1 MKKRLIALLLAVVLC
16 VGLLP
21 TAALAVQTDRV
32 ITSFD
37 EADLVTGKVKE
48 GGEGFQ
54 ISCERI
60 TSTKATKTL
69 GDFSY
74 VVDQDA
80 TIEGDLIVGKS
91 SLTRLMLCDGATLT
105 VNGALILQCNRLY
118 IYGQTGSNGVG
129 KLIVKNSESAGA
141 AVRNDGGS
149 ALYIYG
155 GNVELNGGTSK
166 QITDG
171 KAALHSNSKITKGTL
186 DGKALKLNE
195 WNDKEALAGSKL
207 VLKYCEHD
215 NEDTEFVH
223 DEGANTHH
231 RHCDACGLDYGSES
245 CNFNGGDVVNAGA
258 EGHYRT
264 CWCGNQESTTTE
276 HTLVSV
282 PTRDGQGHVSGCAYC
297 DYKSGGFGDPHNWYD
312 ETGKNTGECQ
322 DCGFSPVAEDDYSNL
337 YGSVEDALKAAT
349 EGYKVKLYTV
359 KDYAEGEE
367 KVIYES
373 AVFNAPGKTAELD
386 MNGYTLVGTDTTLTV
401 EDGTL
406 ILTNNKKGD
415 NSIHIEQPG
424 RFPDTAAPAIEVT
437 GGKLIVDG
445 DLTAEGG
452 FAGSGVRKPAIKAT
466 GGELELNGDLN
477 LKGGLTLQEP
487 AKLNTPLTR
496 GVFWAENHET
506 LTYRVD
512 LRGNNASKPANHP
525 DLESILETGYIF
537 VMSDKDGNPVDRDG
551 NTVGE
556 DNYTFYSPA
565 TNLVGANVTIV
576 PHEHSYHQLTNSV
589 APSVHACDCG
599 KSETHTFVNGVCT
612 VCSYACKHGDVH
624 QEADNTFKCARCKMT
639 MVVKSEKDSTTTY
652 YSILG
657 TALAGAE
664 DGATV
669 TLLTDLTTWE
679 VSRGGDVYGKEITLD
694 LNGHSITPTPANGYA
709 IGVKSGGPGVQDVY
723 LPATLK
729 IVGEGN
735 ITPALIVLPG
745 GKLDLSGWTGGT
757 INYVSMSD
765 RPVVGDDRAEPAL
778 IVGTGAGHIQ
788 KLEYNNW
795 LIGTLSNTA
804 LSGGSYGKI
813 VWMNYEDSE
822 QPAFPTSA
830 MLASGYAFKNS
841 DGSYVLYTKTLERN
855 EAFTNVSVV
864 QCPHGALVK
873 NENDGKY
880 YCGYCNADMSNMA
893 AEITYKDGS
902 TGYSSDPHADGFY
915 WAEAVKVKML
925 KDFDDFGTVN
935 HAMTIDLNG
944 KTIKS
949 LSITAA
955 GVQIIDSA
963 ETKGSIGT
971 LTVTADGVTVR
982 DLLAD
987 GYGFRS
993 TDGTWVAEGAAT
1005 ASNVTIAEAPIKDV
1019 YFFEGAEKKENEIT
1033 SLTKTYGEEAT
1044 LYAHWSSDGQVSVAQ
1059 KWEVRSGENGSWKL
1073 LEDAGGTSCTVP
1085 AFAYAGT
1092 YTYRFTV
1099 TAEGYSKSAEIT
1111 VTVNKTDIANTE
1123 VGLMG
1128 KEIMFTPDPR
1138 TGAGTEV
1145 SAQVTGISFKTKG
1158 LTEGEDYT
1166 VSDNTGTNVGDYT
1179 LTITAAPNSQKFTG
1193 SKTVSWKIT
1202 PFTLGYFKLPWSIEK
1217 DYDGTTALPNDP
1229 LYWFTDGFENRTTLL
1244 PESSTIYLKAGN
1256 LYTYS
1261 ATYVD
1266 ANAGEGKE
1274 INATFQLTSDNYR
1287 FASDLTGVSADG
1299 KTLTLENWQ
1308 NGYPKFNINKI
1319 DMPNFDKTVAA
1330 TVVNDLARTYE
1341 ITLPALPALTAPREY
1356 GTITY
1361 AIEGTNLTNGYE
1373 AATAQLVKDG
1383 EQYKLSLT
1391 VPAVQFAREESV
1403 GTITVKVTTTNY
1415 NDVTLTVNV
1424 NTTNKL
1430 QPTVTASAD
1439 PNSFTYGTKLGDVK
1453 LTASATCNGH
1463 TVEGTI
1469 AWDDPADTLLDVGI
1483 YEKAWTFTPTDGSTY
1498 REVKGKLDI
1507 QVTKA
1512 TLTGAPV
1519 FGKITE
1525 NGKTL
1530 NDVQIDFDNIL
1541 GVDGKQLVLGF
1552 DWTDDHSTVIEA
1564 NKSYGWTIDA
1574 GSNYELLTGSA
1585 VLYPYSSGYS
1595 DQVKKQSEE
1604 YEAKKR
1610 GELPESDSRFTDV
1623 DERDYFFD
1631 AVEWAAENGITGGV
1645 SANRFG
1651 PALDCSR
1658 GQTMTFLWRA
1668 MGEPEPGST
1677 DPALTDVKNGSYYY
1691 DAVLWAMQE
1700 GVTTG
1705 MGKNLFSPDATVTR
1719 GQFVTFLYRLSG
1731 AKNDAAHPFTDVP
1744 AGSYYE
1750 PAIAWAY
1757 SKGITTGTSKTA
1769 FSPDV
1774 PCTRAQ
1780 IITFLYRYFNQ
1791 K

>member
-16 VGLLP
+16 IGLLP
-21 TAALAVQTDRV
+21 VSASAAGASVDWV
-32 ITSFD
+32 DCVD
-37 EADLVTGKVKE
+37 EETGGLDKNYIKRTGEYAEEIQGSADWTEKVYIVKADSTVTIHGDLTVGRNTTIILCDNSRLIVTG
-48 GGEGFQ
+48 
-54 ISCERI
+54 S
-60 TSTKATKTL
+60 L
-69 GDFSY
+69 N
-74 VVDQDA
+74 
-80 TIEGDLIVGKS
+80 LKS
-91 SLTRLMLCDGATLT
+91 DG
-105 VNGALILQCNRLY
+105 Y
-118 IYGQTGSNGVG
+118 IYGQTSTHQAEDAG
-129 KLIVKNSESAGA
+129 KLIVQNTVDAGA
-141 AVRNDGGS
+141 AVRSTSGYGLS
-149 ALYIYG
+149 IYG
-155 GNVELNGGTSK
+155 GSMELHGGTSK
-166 QITDG
+166 QLTDNVGLYSEGSNG
-171 KAALHSNSKITKGTL
+171 KIMKGTL
-186 DGKALKLNE
+186 DGKALTLDKWDGVQALMGSTLVLEYCRHTDNDLLDYKYDG
-195 WNDKEALAGSKL
+195 NDK
-207 VLKYCEHD
+207 
-215 NEDTEFVH
+215 
-223 DEGANTHH
+223 HH
-231 RHCDACGLDYGSES
+231 LHCDVCGLDYRSEA
-245 CNFNGGDVVNAGA
+245 CNFDDGDVVNAGA
-258 EGHYRT
+258 KGHYRT
-264 CWCGNQESTTTE
+264 CWCGNQESTATP
-276 HTLVSV
+276 HTPISV
-282 PTRDGQGHVSGCAYC
+282 PTSDGKRHISGCQYC
-297 DYKSGGFGDPHNWYD
+297 DYTSGDPESHNWD
-312 ETGKNTGECQ
+312 HTTGECTV
-322 DCGFSPVAEDDYSNL
+322 CGFQPVAMDDQNAL
-337 YGSVEDALKAAT
+337 YGSVDDALNSGSDT
-349 EGYKVKLYTV
+349 
-359 KDYAEGEE
+359 
-367 KVIYES
+367 IYLFS
-373 AVFNAPGKTAELD
+373 QKTALDPIRNSVTFNAPGKTVTLD
-386 MNGYTLVGTDTTLTV
+386 MNSYTLVGTDTTLTV

-424 RFPDTAAPAIEVT
+424 RFPDTAASAVVVT
-437 GGKLIVDG
+437 GGKLIVNG

-452 FAGSGVRKPAIKAT
+452 IVNGNRKPAVEAT
-466 GGELELNGDLN
+466 GGEIEFNGN
-477 LKGGLTLQEP
+477 LKLGGGLTLLKD
-487 AKLNTPLTR
+487 AKLTKLLSQ
-496 GVFWAENHET
+496 GFFWSGDGTNQDT
-506 LTYRVD
+506 LNDRID
-512 LRGNNASKPANHP
+512 LWGGSYANKSKHYTALS
-525 DLESILETGYIF
+525 DILENGYALAYCD
-537 VMSDKDGNPVDRDG
+537 MDGNPTLEDG
-551 NTVGE
+551 S
-556 DNYTFYSPA
+556 YKFYGLFGNEASS
-565 TNLVGANVTIV
+565 VNVTIV
-576 PHEHSYHQLTNSV
+576 EHPQHTWEPLDEDKHYCT
-589 APSVHACDCG
+589 AC
-599 KSETHTFVNGVCT
+599 KTRAAHTLENGVCS
-612 VCSYACKHGDVH
+612 VCSYACKHEDVNPETL
-624 QEADNTFKCARCKMT
+624 QCARCKMT
-639 MVVKSEKDSTTTY
+639 MIARSEKDSTTTY
-652 YSILG
+652 YSDLR
-657 TALAGAE
+657 TALETAE
-664 DGATV
+664 TGSTI
-669 TLLTDLTTWE
+669 TLLADATPRGADIYGDSTTRKVLT
-679 VSRGGDVYGKEITLD
+679 LN
-694 LNGHSITPTPANGYA
+694 LNGHSVTSEAFTIS
-709 IGVKSGGPGVQDVY
+709 IGEKYIPYPGKNEY
-723 LPATLK
+723 YPATLK
-729 IVGEGN
+729 IIGTGDLKVPIAVTFN
-735 ITPALIVLPG
+735 ST
-745 GKLDLSGWTGGT
+745 LDLSEWTG
-757 INYVSMSD
+757 
-765 RPVVGDDRAEPAL
+765 A
-778 IVGTGAGHIQ
+778 HIQ
-788 KLEYNNW
+788 YVGVNNEGSVLIGPSSAAATIDKLQLSGWGYGKQ
-795 LIGTLSNTA
+795 GTLSLN
-804 LSGGSYGKI
+804 GGAIGELFNNSFDDG
-813 VWMNYEDSE
+813 NE
-822 QPAFPTSA
+822 PTYPYSSF
-830 MLASGYAFKNS
+830 LLPGYAFKQNGEYLKYT
-841 DGSYVLYTKTLERN
+841 DELPYREYVYGL
-855 EAFTNVSVV
+855 SVV
-864 QCPHGALVK
+864 QCPHGALTT
-873 NENDGKY
+873 DASGALR
-880 YCGYCNADMSNMA
+880 CGYCNADMSGFA
-893 AEITYKDGS
+893 VEITDKDGN
-902 TGYSSDPHADGFY
+902 TGYSSDPADGFY
-915 WAEAVKVKML
+915 RAGIVKVKLLM
-925 KDFDDFGTVN
+925 DCNDYGEVN

-944 KTIKS
+944 KTIRG
-949 LSITAA
+949 LTIAAA

-971 LTVTADGVTVR
+971 LTVTADGVTLR

-987 GYGFRS
+987 GYGFKS
-993 TDGTWVAEGAAT
+993 GDTWVAEGALT
-1005 ASNVTIAEAPIKDV
+1005 ASNVSIAEVPIKDV
-1019 YFFEGAEKKENEIT
+1019 YFFEGEEKEENKIT
-1033 SLTKTYGEEAT
+1033 SLTKTYGEEAALKASIVWGDNST
-1044 LYAHWSSDGQVSVAQ
+1044 GSVSQAIYLV
-1059 KWEVRSGENGSWKL
+1059 KDIEGVESLEEVS
-1073 LEDAGGTSCTVP
+1073 GGTSYGLP
-1085 AFAYAGT
+1085 LFAPAGT

-1099 TAEGYSKSAEIT
+1099 TAEGYSKSADIT
-1111 VTVNKTDIANTE
+1111 VTVNKADIANTT
-1123 VGLMG
+1123 VKLLND
-1128 KEIMFTPDPR
+1128 EIMFTPDPR

-1145 SAQVTGISFKTKG
+1145 SAQVSSVSFKNRTQDAS
-1158 LTEGEDYT
+1158 EYT
-1166 VSDNTGTNVGDYT
+1166 VSGNTGVNVGDYE
-1179 LTITAAPNSQKFTG
+1179 LTITAAPGSKKFTG

-1469 AWDDPADTLLDVGI
+1469 AWDDPADTILDKGI

-1574 GSNYELLTGSA
+1574 GSNYELLTGST

-1595 DQVKKQSEE
+1595 DQVKRQSEE
-1604 YEAKKR
+1604 FEAKKR

-1623 DERDYFFD
+1623 DEEDYFFD
-1631 AVEWAAENGITGGV
+1631 AVQWAAENGITGGV
-1645 SANRFG
+1645 SAERFG
-1651 PALDCSR
+1651 AALDCSR
-1658 GQTMTFLWRA
+1658 AQTMTFLWRA
-1668 MGEPEPGST
+1668 MGEPEPGSY
-1677 DPALTDVKNGSYYY
+1677 DPALTDVKRGSYYY

-1700 GVTTG
+1700 SITTG
-1705 MGKNLFSPDATVTR
+1705 MGKNLFAPDATVTR

-1731 AKNDAAHPFTDVP
+1731 AKSSGEHPFTDVP

-1769 FSPDV
+1769 FSPDA

>member
-1 MKKRLIALLLAVVLC
+1 MKKTRLIALLLAVVLC
-16 VGLLP
+16 IGLLP
-21 TAALAVQTDRV
+21 VSAGAATAASVTWIDGVDTATGKLSQKTFTRDGEYAESSADSTTWSVKYYIVQKDQTVTIRGDLTLTDKAM
-32 ITSFD
+32 IILCENSK
-37 EADLVTGKVKE
+37 LIVTG
-48 GGEGFQ
+48 
-54 ISCERI
+54 S
-60 TSTKATKTL
+60 
-69 GDFSY
+69 
-74 VVDQDA
+74 
-80 TIEGDLIVGKS
+80 
-91 SLTRLMLCDGATLT
+91 
-105 VNGALILQCNRLY
+105 LILNSRESH
-118 IYGQTGSNGVG
+118 IYGQTSEAGETGT
-129 KLIVKNSESAGA
+129 LIVQNTKNAGA
-141 AVRNDGGS
+141 AVRSESGES
-149 ALYIYG
+149 LYIDSG
-155 GNVELNGGTSK
+155 KLELDGGTSG

-195 WNDKEALAGSKL
+195 WDGKEALAGSKL
-207 VLKYCEHD
+207 VLEYCDHD
-215 NEDTEFVH
+215 DEDTKYVH
-223 DEGANTHH
+223 DEGTDTHH
-231 RHCDACGLDYGSES
+231 LHCDACGLDYGSES
-245 CNFNGGDVVNAGA
+245 CNFDGGDVVNAGA

-264 CWCGNQESTTTE
+264 CWCGNKESTTTP
-276 HTLVSV
+276 HTPISV
-282 PTRDGQGHVSGCAYC
+282 PTEDGKKHTSGCQYC
-297 DYKSGGFGDPHNWYD
+297 GYTSGDPESHKWDHATGKCTVCGFQPVATDDQNALYESVDEALKSGSDKIYLFSQKTALDPIN
-312 ETGKNTGECQ
+312 
-322 DCGFSPVAEDDYSNL
+322 
-337 YGSVEDALKAAT
+337 GSVT
-349 EGYKVKLYTV
+349 
-359 KDYAEGEE
+359 
-367 KVIYES
+367 
-373 AVFNAPGKTAELD
+373 FNAPGKTVTLD
-386 MNGYTLVGTDTTLTV
+386 MDGYTLESSNTVLTV
-401 EDGTL
+401 EAGTL
-406 ILTNNKKGD
+406 TLTGADGINIVQN
-415 NSIHIEQPG
+415 G
-424 RFPDTAAPAIEVT
+424 RRETAAPAIEVT

-445 DLTAEGG
+445 NLTAEGG
-452 FAGSGVRKPAIKAT
+452 FAGSGVRQPAIKAT
-466 GGELELNGDLN
+466 GGELELNGSLN

-487 AKLNTPLTR
+487 AKLNTPLTQ

-525 DLESILETGYIF
+525 DLESILEDGYIF
-537 VMSDKDGNPVDRDG
+537 VMSDKDGNPVNG
-551 NTVGE
+551 SGE
-556 DNYTFYSPA
+556 SVTKDNYTFYSPA

-599 KSETHTFVNGVCT
+599 KSEDHTFENGVCT
-612 VCSYACKHGDVH
+612 VCSYVCQHDDVH
-624 QEADNTFKCARCKMT
+624 PEADDPNTFKCARCKMT
-639 MVVKSEKDSTTTY
+639 MVARSEKDGATTY
-652 YSILG
+652 YSDLK
-657 TALAGAE
+657 TALKTAE
-664 DGATV
+664 TGSTI
-669 TLLTDLTTWE
+669 TLLADAAPRGADIYGDSTTRKVLT
-679 VSRGGDVYGKEITLD
+679 LN
-694 LNGHSITPTPANGYA
+694 LNGHSVTSEAFTIS
-709 IGVKSGGPGVQDVY
+709 IGEKCIPYPGKNEY
-723 LPATLK
+723 YPATLK
-729 IVGEGN
+729 IIGTGDLKAPIAVTFN
-735 ITPALIVLPG
+735 ST
-745 GKLDLSGWTGGT
+745 LDLSEWTG
-757 INYVSMSD
+757 
-765 RPVVGDDRAEPAL
+765 A
-778 IVGTGAGHIQ
+778 HIQ
-788 KLEYNNW
+788 YVGVNNEGSV
-795 LIGTLSNTA
+795 LIGPSSAAATIGKLSLSSWGYGKQGTLR
-804 LSGGSYGKI
+804 LSGGAIGEFFNNSFDDDNKPTYPYG
-813 VWMNYEDSE
+813 SFLL
-822 QPAFPTSA
+822 P
-830 MLASGYAFKNS
+830 GYAFKQNGAYLNYT
-841 DGSYVLYTKTLERN
+841 DVLPYREEVYNL
-855 EAFTNVSVV
+855 SVV
-864 QCPHGALVK
+864 PCPHGALTT
-873 NENDGKY
+873 DASGALH
-880 YCGYCNADMSNMA
+880 CGYCNADMSGFA
-893 AEITYKDGS
+893 AEITCKDGS

-915 WAEAVKVKML
+915 NKDVVKVKML
-925 KDFDDFGTVN
+925 KDFDDSGVVN

-955 GVQIIDSA
+955 GVKIIDSA
-963 ETKGSIGT
+963 ETKGTIGT
-971 LTVTADGVTVR
+971 LTVTADGVTLR

-1005 ASNVTIAEAPIKDV
+1005 ASNVTIAEAPIQDV
-1019 YFFEGAEKKENEIT
+1019 FFYEGAEKKENEIT
-1033 SLTKTYGEEAT
+1033 ALTKTYGEEAA
-1044 LYAHWSSDGQVSVAQ
+1044 LYAHWSSDGQASVAQ

-1073 LEDAGGTSCTVP
+1073 LKDAGGTSCTVP

-1166 VSDNTGTNVGDYT
+1166 VSGNTGTNVGDYE
-1179 LTITAAPNSQKFTG
+1179 LTITAAPGSKKFTG
-1193 SKTVSWKIT
+1193 TKKVSWKIT

-1217 DYDGTTALPNDP
+1217 DYDGTTALPNKPRD
-1229 LYWFTDGFENRTTLL
+1229 WFTDGFENRTTLL

-1274 INATFQLTSDNYR
+1274 INATFHLESDNYR

-1330 TVVNDLARTYE
+1330 TVVNDLAHTYE
-1341 ITLPALPALTAPREY
+1341 IALPALPALTAPHEY

-1361 AIEGTNLTNGYE
+1361 AVESKDLENGYKN
-1373 AATAQLVKDG
+1373 ATAQIVQDG

-1391 VPAVQFAREESV
+1391 VPAVKFAREESV

-1507 QVTKA
+1507 QVNKA

-1530 NDVQIDFDNIL
+1530 NDVQIDFSNIL
-1541 GVDGKQLVLGF
+1541 GVDGKQPVLGF

-1574 GSNYELLTGSA
+1574 GNNYELLTGSA
-1585 VLYPYSSGYS
+1585 VLYPRSSSYS

-1623 DERDYFFD
+1623 DESDYFFD

-1645 SANRFG
+1645 SAERFG
-1651 PALDCSR
+1651 AALDCSR
-1658 GQTMTFLWRA
+1658 AQTMTFLWRA
-1668 MGEPEPGST
+1668 MGEPEPGSY

-1691 DAVLWAMQE
+1691 EAVLWAMQE

-1731 AKNDAAHPFTDVP
+1731 AKSDAAHPFTDVP

-1757 SKGITTGTSKTA
+1757 SKGITTGTSKTT
-1769 FSPDV
+1769 FNPDS

>member
-1 MKKRLIALLLAVVLC
+1 MKKTRLIALLLTVVLC

-21 TAALAVQTDRV
+21 VSAGAATAASVTWIDGVDAATGKLTKKDLDRNGEYAESSADSTTWSVKYYIVQKDQTVTIRGDLTLTDKAM
-32 ITSFD
+32 IILCENSK
-37 EADLVTGKVKE
+37 LIVTG
-48 GGEGFQ
+48 
-54 ISCERI
+54 S
-60 TSTKATKTL
+60 
-69 GDFSY
+69 
-74 VVDQDA
+74 
-80 TIEGDLIVGKS
+80 
-91 SLTRLMLCDGATLT
+91 
-105 VNGALILQCNRLY
+105 LILNSRESH
-118 IYGQTGSNGVG
+118 IYGQTSEAGETGT
-129 KLIVKNSESAGA
+129 LIVQNTKNAGA
-141 AVRNDGGS
+141 AVRSESGES
-149 ALYIYG
+149 LYIDSG
-155 GNVELNGGTSK
+155 KLELDGGTSG

-171 KAALHSNSKITKGTL
+171 KATLHSNSKITKGTL

-231 RHCDACGLDYGSES
+231 RHCDACGLDYGSEA
-245 CNFNGGDVVNAGA
+245 CNFIVDANSRADEN
-258 EGHYRT
+258 GHYGK
-264 CWCGNQESTTTE
+264 CWCGNEASTFEPHHYDTLPTQNGAY
-276 HTLVSV
+276 HTSIC
-282 PTRDGQGHVSGCAYC
+282 RDCGYVDGSAGRQAHSWDA
-297 DYKSGGFGDPHNWYD
+297 
-312 ETGKNTGECQ
+312 TTGECLE
-322 DCGFSPVAEDDYSNL
+322 CGLHPCAADDHEGL
-337 YGSVEDALKAAT
+337 YETVDEALEAAAK
-349 EGYKVKLYTV
+349 EGYSVIHLYT
-359 KDYAEGEE
+359 
-367 KVIYES
+367 YES
-373 AVFNAPGKTAELD
+373 GQTEIMDSVVFNAPGKSVTLDTA
-386 MNGYTLVGTDTTLTV
+386 GYTLVGTDTTLTV

-424 RFPDTAAPAIEVT
+424 RNETAAPAIEVT
-437 GGKLIVDG
+437 GGKLIVNG

-452 FAGSGVRKPAIKAT
+452 FAGSGVRQPAIKAI
-466 GGELELNGDLN
+466 GGELELSGNLS

-487 AKLNTPLTR
+487 AKLNTPLTK

-506 LTYRVD
+506 LSYRID

-525 DLESILETGYIF
+525 DLESILKTGYIF
-537 VMSDKDGNPVDRDG
+537 VMSDKDGTPILSDG
-551 NTVGE
+551 S
-556 DNYTFYSPA
+556 YTFYSPA

-599 KSETHTFVNGVCT
+599 KSEDHTFENGVCT
-612 VCSYACKHGDVH
+612 VCSYVCQHDDVH
-624 QEADNTFKCARCKMT
+624 PEADDPNTFKCARCGMT
-639 MVVKSEKDSTTTY
+639 MVARSEKDGTTTHYSDLKTALETAETGSTITLLADATPRGADIYGDSTTRKV
-652 YSILG
+652 L
-657 TALAGAE
+657 
-664 DGATV
+664 
-669 TLLTDLTTWE
+669 TLN
-679 VSRGGDVYGKEITLD
+679 
-694 LNGHSITPTPANGYA
+694 LNGHSVTSEAFTIS
-709 IGVKSGGPGVQDVY
+709 IGEKCIPYPGKNEY
-723 LPATLK
+723 YPATLK
-729 IVGEGN
+729 IIGTGDLKAPIA
-735 ITPALIVLPG
+735 ITFNST
-745 GKLDLSGWTGGT
+745 LDLSEWTG
-757 INYVSMSD
+757 
-765 RPVVGDDRAEPAL
+765 A
-778 IVGTGAGHIQ
+778 HIQ
-788 KLEYNNW
+788 YVGVNNEGSV
-795 LIGTLSNTA
+795 LIGPSSAAATIDSLSLSSWGYGKQGTLR
-804 LSGGSYGKI
+804 LSGGVIGMAYSNSFDSDNRPTYPYG
-813 VWMNYEDSE
+813 SFLL
-822 QPAFPTSA
+822 P
-830 MLASGYAFKNS
+830 GYAFKQNGAYLKYT
-841 DGSYVLYTKTLERN
+841 DVLPFREEVYNL
-855 EAFTNVSVV
+855 SVV
-864 QCPHGALVK
+864 QCPHGALTT
-873 NENDGKY
+873 DASGALR
-880 YCGYCNADMSNMA
+880 CGYCNADMSGFA
-893 AEITYKDGS
+893 AEITCKDGS

-915 WAEAVKVKML
+915 RAEAVKVKLL
-925 KDFDDFGTVN
+925 KDCNNPGDDGVVN

-944 KTIKS
+944 KIIKS
-949 LSITAA
+949 LCVEAA

-971 LTVTADGVTVR
+971 LTVTADGVTLN

-1005 ASNVTIAEAPIKDV
+1005 ASNVSIVKAPIKDV
-1019 YFFEGAEKKENEIT
+1019 FFYEGAEKKENEIT
-1033 SLTKTYGEEAT
+1033 ALTKTYGEEAALKASIVWGT
-1044 LYAHWSSDGQVSVAQ
+1044 
-1059 KWEVRSGENGSWKL
+1059 NGSGSASQAMYLVKDDGS
-1073 LEDAGGTSCTVP
+1073 LETVGGS
-1085 AFAYAGT
+1085 FAYDLPTFAPAGT

-1099 TAEGYSKSAEIT
+1099 TAEGYSKSADIT
-1111 VTVNKTDIANTE
+1111 VTVEPADIARVE
-1123 VGLMG
+1123 VGLTDQG
-1128 KEIMFTPDPR
+1128 KLMFTPNPT

-1145 SAQVTGISFKTKG
+1145 SAQVTGVSFKTKG

-1166 VSDNTGTNVGDYT
+1166 VSGNTGTNVGDYE
-1179 LTITAAPNSQKFTG
+1179 LTITAAPGSKKFTG
-1193 SKTVSWKIT
+1193 TKKVSWKIT

-1217 DYDGTTALPNDP
+1217 DYDGTTALPNKPRD
-1229 LYWFTDGFENRTTLL
+1229 WFTDGFGNRTTLL

-1274 INATFQLTSDNYR
+1274 INATFHLESDNYR

-1330 TVVNDLARTYE
+1330 TVVNDLAHTSE
-1341 ITLPALPALTAPREY
+1341 IALPALPALTAPREY

-1403 GTITVKVTTTNY
+1403 GTIAVKVTTTNY

-1439 PNSFTYGTKLGDVK
+1439 PNPFTYGTKLGDVK

-1469 AWDDPADTLLDVGI
+1469 AWDDPADTILDVGI

-1541 GVDGKQLVLGF
+1541 GVDGKQPVLGF

-1574 GSNYELLTGSA
+1574 GNNYELLTGSA

-1610 GELPESDSRFTDV
+1610 GELPETGTFTDV
-1623 DERDYFFD
+1623 DENDYFFD

-1645 SANRFG
+1645 SAERFG
-1651 PALDCSR
+1651 AALDCSR
-1658 GQTMTFLWRA
+1658 AQTMTFLWRA
-1668 MGEPEPGST
+1668 MGEPEPGSY

-1731 AKNDAAHPFTDVP
+1731 EKSDAAHPFTDVP

-1769 FSPDV
+1769 FSPDA

>member
-21 TAALAVQTDRV
+21 VSASAAGASVDWV
-32 ITSFD
+32 DCVD
-37 EADLVTGKVKE
+37 EETGGLDKNYIKRTGEYAEEIQGSADWTEKVYIVKADSTVTIHGDLTVGRNTTIILCDNSRLIVTGSLNLKSN
-48 GGEGFQ
+48 GYIFGQ
-54 ISCERI
+54 
-60 TSTKATKTL
+60 TSTHKAENAGT
-69 GDFSY
+69 
-74 VVDQDA
+74 
-80 TIEGDLIVGKS
+80 LIVQN
-91 SLTRLMLCDGATLT
+91 T
-105 VNGALILQCNRLY
+105 VD
-118 IYGQTGSNGVG
+118 
-129 KLIVKNSESAGA
+129 AGA
-141 AVRNDGGS
+141 AVRSTSGYGLS
-149 ALYIYG
+149 IYG
-155 GNVELNGGTSK
+155 GSMELHGGAGK

-171 KAALHSNSKITKGTL
+171 KATLHSNSKITKGTL

-231 RHCDACGLDYGSES
+231 RHCNACGLDYRSES
-245 CNFNGGDVVNAGA
+245 CNFNGGDTINAGA

-264 CWCGNQESTTTE
+264 CWCGNKESTTTE

-386 MNGYTLVGTDTTLTV
+386 MNGYTLIGNIGPTLTV
-401 EDGTL
+401 KNGTL
-406 ILTNNKKGD
+406 TVTGD
-415 NSIHIEQPG
+415 AAITQPG

-437 GGKLIVDG
+437 GGKLIVNG

-452 FAGSGVRKPAIKAT
+452 IVNGNRKPAVEAT
-466 GGELELNGDLN
+466 GGEIEFNGN
-477 LKGGLTLQEP
+477 LKLGGGLTLLKD
-487 AKLNTPLTR
+487 AKLTKLLSQ
-496 GVFWAENHET
+496 GFFWSGDGTNQDT
-506 LTYRVD
+506 LNDRID
-512 LRGNNASKPANHP
+512 LWGGSDANKSKHYTALS
-525 DLESILETGYIF
+525 DILENGYALAYCD
-537 VMSDKDGNPVDRDG
+537 MDGNPTLEDG
-551 NTVGE
+551 S
-556 DNYTFYSPA
+556 YKFYGLFGNEASS
-565 TNLVGANVTIV
+565 VNVTIV
-576 PHEHSYHQLTNSV
+576 EHPQ
-589 APSVHACDCG
+589 
-599 KSETHTFVNGVCT
+599 HTWESLDEDRHYCT
-612 VCSYACKHGDVH
+612 ACKTRAAHTLENGGCSVCGYTCPH
-624 QEADNTFKCARCKMT
+624 SGASLNTETGNYECSACGMT
-639 MVVKSEKDSTTTY
+639 MVARSEKGGATTY

-664 DGATV
+664 NGATV

-788 KLEYNNW
+788 DLTYSNW
-795 LIGTLSNTA
+795 LIGRISQTT

-864 QCPHGALVK
+864 KCPHGALVL
-873 NENDGKY
+873 NETDGNY
-880 YCGYCNADMSNMA
+880 HCGYCNADMSNMA
-893 AEITYKDGS
+893 AEVTYEDGT
-902 TGYSSDPHADGFY
+902 TGYIEKLSDAFRLISEVTTAKLLRDITDEAD
-915 WAEAVKVKML
+915 
-925 KDFDDFGTVN
+925 DDLQIEN
-935 HAMTIDLNG
+935 PKLTIDLNG
-944 KTIKS
+944 KTVSFLSVIRPGIKLKDS
-949 LSITAA
+949 VGTGKINHLMWSYGRKLNDQLESGDYAFKSGDNWLADAA
-955 GVQIIDSA
+955 GPGEAFNV
-963 ETKGSIGT
+963 SI
-971 LTVTADGVTVR
+971 AK
-982 DLLAD
+982 
-987 GYGFRS
+987 
-993 TDGTWVAEGAAT
+993 
-1005 ASNVTIAEAPIKDV
+1005 APIKDV
-1019 YFFEGAEKKENEIT
+1019 YFFEGEEKEENKIT
-1033 SLTKTYGEEAT
+1033 SLTKTYGDERALKASIVWGDNSTGGVSQAIYLVKDIEGVESLEE
-1044 LYAHWSSDGQVSVAQ
+1044 VS
-1059 KWEVRSGENGSWKL
+1059 
-1073 LEDAGGTSCTVP
+1073 GGTSYGLP
-1085 AFAYAGT
+1085 LFDYAGT
-1092 YTYRFTV
+1092 YTYRFTA
-1099 TAEGYSKSAEIT
+1099 TSDGYSKSADIT
-1111 VTVNKTDIANTE
+1111 VTVEPADIARVE
-1123 VGLMG
+1123 VGLTDQG
-1128 KEIMFTPDPR
+1128 KLMFTPNPT
-1138 TGAGTEV
+1138 TGEGTQV
-1145 SAQVTGISFKTKG
+1145 TAQVSSVSFKNRTQDAS
-1158 LTEGEDYT
+1158 EYT
-1166 VSDNTGTNVGDYT
+1166 VSGNTGVNVGDYE
-1179 LTITAAPNSQKFTG
+1179 LTITAAPDSKKFTG
-1193 SKTVSWKIT
+1193 TKKVSWKIT

-1217 DYDGTTALPNDP
+1217 DYDGTTALPNKPRD
-1229 LYWFTDGFENRTTLL
+1229 WFTDGFENRTTLL

-1341 ITLPALPALTAPREY
+1341 IPLPALPALTAPHEY

-1430 QPTVTASAD
+1430 QPTVKVSAD
-1439 PNSFTYGTKLGDVK
+1439 PNPFIYGTKLGDVA
-1453 LTASATCNGH
+1453 LTATAVYDGNP
-1463 TVEGTI
+1463 VAGTI
-1469 AWDDPADTLLDVGI
+1469 AWDDPADTILDKGI

-1541 GVDGKQLVLGF
+1541 GVDGKQPVLGF

-1585 VLYPYSSGYS
+1585 VLYPRSSGYS
-1595 DQVKKQSEE
+1595 DQVKRQSEE
-1604 YEAKKR
+1604 FEAKKR
-1610 GELPESDSRFTDV
+1610 GELPEDELDFRDV
-1623 DERDYFFD
+1623 YEDDYFFD
-1631 AVEWAAENGITGGV
+1631 AVQWAAENGITGGV
-1645 SANRFG
+1645 GNDRFG
-1651 PALDCSR
+1651 PNLDCSR

-1668 MGEPEPGST
+1668 SGEPEPDSFST
-1677 DPALTDVKNGSYYY
+1677 DLTDVAADSYYY
-1691 DAVLWAMQE
+1691 EAVLWAMQE

-1705 MGKNLFSPDATVTR
+1705 AGAGRFAPDATVTR
-1719 GQFVTFLYRLSG
+1719 GQFVTFLYRLANASSDG
-1731 AKNDAAHPFTDVP
+1731 VHPFADVP

-1750 PAIAWAY
+1750 KAIAWAFAE
-1757 SKGITTGTSKTA
+1757 GITRGTSGTT
-1769 FSPDV
+1769 FSPDA

-1780 IITFLYRYFNQ
+1780 IITFLYRYFNR
-1791 K
+1791 

>member
-1 MKKRLIALLLAVVLC
+1 MKKRLLALLLAVVLC

-21 TAALAVQTDRV
+21 VSASAAGASVTWVDGVDADGDLTETALNRDGEYAEEIQG
-32 ITSFD
+32 S
-37 EADLVTGKVKE
+37 ADWTEKVHIVKADSTVTIHGDLTVGRNTTIILCDNSRLIVTG
-48 GGEGFQ
+48 
-54 ISCERI
+54 S
-60 TSTKATKTL
+60 L
-69 GDFSY
+69 N
-74 VVDQDA
+74 
-80 TIEGDLIVGKS
+80 LKS
-91 SLTRLMLCDGATLT
+91 
-105 VNGALILQCNRLY
+105 NGY
-118 IYGQTGSNGVG
+118 IYGQTSTHKAENAGT
-129 KLIVKNSESAGA
+129 LIVQNTINAGA
-141 AVRNDGGS
+141 AVRSTSGYGLN
-149 ALYIYG
+149 IYG
-155 GNVELNGGTSK
+155 GSMELHGGTGK

-186 DGKALKLNE
+186 DGEEQKLSA
-195 WNDKEALAGSKL
+195 WNDKASLAGSKL

-231 RHCDACGLDYGSES
+231 RHCDACGLDYRSEA
-245 CNFNGGDVVNAGA
+245 CNFIVDANSRADEN
-258 EGHYRT
+258 GHYGK
-264 CWCGNQESTTTE
+264 CWCGNESST
-276 HTLVSV
+276 S
-282 PTRDGQGHVSGCAYC
+282 A
-297 DYKSGGFGDPHNWYD
+297 PHNYD
-312 ETGKNTGECQ
+312 TLPTQNGAYHTSICRDCGYVDRSAGRQAHSWDATTGECLE
-322 DCGFSPVAEDDYSNL
+322 CGLHPCAADDHEGL
-337 YGSVEDALKAAT
+337 YETVDEALEAAAK
-349 EGYKVKLYTV
+349 EGYSVIHLYT
-359 KDYAEGEE
+359 
-367 KVIYES
+367 YES
-373 AVFNAPGKTAELD
+373 GQTEIMDSVVFNAPGKSVTLDTA
-386 MNGYTLVGTDTTLTV
+386 GYTLVGTDTTLTV

-424 RFPDTAAPAIEVT
+424 RFPDTAASAVVVT

-487 AKLNTPLTR
+487 AKLTKRLTQ

-506 LTYRVD
+506 LTYRID

-599 KSETHTFVNGVCT
+599 KSAEHTFVNGVCS
-612 VCSYACKHGDVH
+612 VCSYVCQHDDVH
-624 QEADNTFKCARCKMT
+624 PEADDPNTFKCARCKMQ
-639 MVVKSEKDSTTTY
+639 MVARSEKDGATTY

-664 DGATV
+664 NGATV

-788 KLEYNNW
+788 DLTYSNW
-795 LIGTLSNTA
+795 LIGKISQTT

-813 VWMNYEDSE
+813 VWMNYESSE

-830 MLASGYAFKNS
+830 MLASDYAFKNS

-855 EAFTNVSVV
+855 EAFANVSVV
-864 QCPHGALVK
+864 KCPHGALVL
-873 NENDGKY
+873 NETDGKY
-880 YCGYCNADMSNMA
+880 HCGYCNADMSNMA
-893 AEITYKDGS
+893 AEVTYKDGS

-915 WAEAVKVKML
+915 RAEAVKVKLL
-925 KDFDDFGTVN
+925 KNFDDFGTVN

-944 KTIKS
+944 KTIKY
-949 LSITAA
+949 LRVEAA

-971 LTVTADGVTVR
+971 LTVTADGVTLN
-982 DLLAD
+982 DLLESD
-987 GYGFRS
+987 YGFKS
-993 TDGTWVAEGAAT
+993 GSTWVAEDATSAA
-1005 ASNVTIAEAPIKDV
+1005 NVTIAEAPIKDV

-1033 SLTKTYGEEAT
+1033 SLTKTYGEEAALKASIVWGT
-1044 LYAHWSSDGQVSVAQ
+1044 
-1059 KWEVRSGENGSWKL
+1059 NGSGSASQAMYLVKDDGS
-1073 LEDAGGTSCTVP
+1073 LERVSGGTSCDLPT
-1085 AFAYAGT
+1085 FAPAGT

-1099 TAEGYSKSAEIT
+1099 TCDGYSKSADIT
-1111 VTVNKTDIANTE
+1111 VTVNKADIANTT
-1123 VGLMG
+1123 VKLLND
-1128 KEIMFTPDPR
+1128 EIMFTPDPR
-1138 TGAGTEV
+1138 TGAGTQV
-1145 SAQVTGISFKTKG
+1145 TAQVTGISFKTKG

-1166 VSDNTGTNVGDYT
+1166 VSGNTGTNVGDYE
-1179 LTITAAPNSQKFTG
+1179 LTITAAPGSKKFTG
-1193 SKTVSWKIT
+1193 TKKVSWKIT

-1217 DYDGTTALPNDP
+1217 DYDGTTALPNKPRD
-1229 LYWFTDGFENRTTLL
+1229 WFTDGFGNRTTLL

-1274 INATFQLTSDNYR
+1274 INATFHLESDNYR

-1330 TVVNDLARTYE
+1330 TVVNDLAHTYE
-1341 ITLPALPALTAPREY
+1341 IALPALPALTAPHEY

-1361 AIEGTNLTNGYE
+1361 AVESKDLENGYKN
-1373 AATAQLVKDG
+1373 ATAQIVKDG

-1391 VPAVQFAREESV
+1391 VPAVKFAREESV

-1430 QPTVTASAD
+1430 RPTVTASAD

-1541 GVDGKQLVLGF
+1541 GVDGKQPVLGF

-1595 DQVKKQSEE
+1595 DQVKRQSEE

-1623 DERDYFFD
+1623 DEDDYFFD
-1631 AVEWAAENGITGGV
+1631 AVQWAAENGITGGV
-1645 SANRFG
+1645 SAKRFG
-1651 PALDCSR
+1651 AALDCSR
-1658 GQTMTFLWRA
+1658 AQTMTFLWRA
-1668 MGEPEPGST
+1668 MGEPEPEST
-1677 DPALTDVKNGSYYY
+1677 DSALTDVKNGSYYY

-1705 MGKNLFSPDATVTR
+1705 MDKNLFSPDATVTR

-1750 PAIAWAY
+1750 AAIAWAY
-1757 SKGITTGTSKTA
+1757 SKGITTGTSKTT
-1769 FSPDV
+1769 FNPDS

>member
-1 MKKRLIALLLAVVLC
+1 MKKTRLIALLLAVVLC
-16 VGLLP
+16 IGLLP

-60 TSTKATKTL
+60 TSTKSTKTL

-155 GNVELNGGTSK
+155 GNVELNGGASK
-166 QITDG
+166 QITEDNT
-171 KAALHSNSKITKGTL
+171 KLVSNGKITMGTL
-186 DGKALKLNE
+186 DGKELTLDAWSGVQALM
-195 WNDKEALAGSKL
+195 GSKL
-207 VLKYCEHD
+207 VLKYCEHN

-231 RHCDACGLDYGSES
+231 RHCNACGLDYGSES
-245 CNFNGGDVVNAGA
+245 CNFNGGDTINAGA
-258 EGHYRT
+258 DGHYRT
-264 CWCGNQESTTTE
+264 CWCGNQESTPTG
-276 HTLVSV
+276 HTFVSV
-282 PTRDGQGHVSGCAYC
+282 PTEDGKRHISGCQYC
-297 DYKSGGFGDPHNWYD
+297 DYTSGDPESHTWNY
-312 ETGKNTGECQ
+312 TTGECTV
-322 DCGFSPVAEDDYSNL
+322 CGFQPVAMDDQN
-337 YGSVEDALKAAT
+337 AL
-349 EGYKVKLYTV
+349 
-359 KDYAEGEE
+359 
-367 KVIYES
+367 YES
-373 AVFNAPGKTAELD
+373 VDEALNSGSDTIYLFSQKTALDPIRNSVTFNAPGKTVTLD
-386 MNGYTLVGTDTTLTV
+386 MNGYTLESGGVPLTV
-401 EDGTL
+401 EAGTL
-406 ILTNNKKGD
+406 TITG
-415 NSIHIEQPG
+415 
-424 RFPDTAAPAIEVT
+424 AATIRQTGSSEEAIDPAIEVT
-437 GGKLIVDG
+437 GGKLIVKDA
-445 DLTAEGG
+445 LTAEGG
-452 FAGSGVRKPAIKAT
+452 GWSVYRQPAIKAT

-477 LKGGLTLQEP
+477 LCGGLTLLED
-487 AKLNTPLTR
+487 AKLNTPLTK
-496 GVFWAENHET
+496 GVFWAGNSET
-506 LTYRVD
+506 QIQRVD
-512 LRGNNASKPANHP
+512 LWGDGTNKSKNHP
-525 DLESILETGYIF
+525 TLSTILADGYVF
-537 VMSDKDGNPVDRDG
+537 VRSDINGNPVD
-551 NTVGE
+551 TVGNIATE
-556 DNYTFYSPA
+556 GHYSFCSPESFSIGGNA
-565 TNLVGANVTIV
+565 TIV
-576 PHEHSYHQLTNSV
+576 AHTHSYQQLTNEV
-589 APSVHACDCG
+589 AWYCHACECG

-624 QEADNTFKCARCKMT
+624 PEADDPNTFKCARCKMT
-639 MVVKSEKDSTTTY
+639 MVARSVKDGATTY

-709 IGVKSGGPGVQDVY
+709 IGVKSGGLGVQDVY

-757 INYVSMSD
+757 INYASMSD
-765 RPVVGDDRAEPAL
+765 RPVAGDNRAEPAL

-855 EAFTNVSVV
+855 EAFANVSVV
-864 QCPHGALVK
+864 PCTHGALTT
-873 NENDGKY
+873 DASGALR
-880 YCGYCNADMSNMA
+880 CGYCNADMSNMA

-915 WAEAVKVKML
+915 RAEAVKVKLL
-925 KDFDDFGTVN
+925 KNFDDLGTVN

-944 KTIKS
+944 KTMGGLTIA
-949 LSITAA
+949 AA
-955 GVQIIDSA
+955 GVKIIDSGT
-963 ETKGSIGT
+963 TKGSIGT
-971 LTVTADGVTVR
+971 LTVTADGVTLG

-1005 ASNVTIAEAPIKDV
+1005 ASNVTIAEVPIKDV
-1019 YFFEGAEKKENEIT
+1019 YFFEGEEKEENKIT
-1033 SLTKTYGEEAT
+1033 SLTKTYGEEAALKASIVWGT
-1044 LYAHWSSDGQVSVAQ
+1044 
-1059 KWEVRSGENGSWKL
+1059 NGSGSASQAMYLVKDDGS
-1073 LEDAGGTSCTVP
+1073 LEHVNGGTSCDLPT
-1085 AFAYAGT
+1085 FAPAGT

-1099 TAEGYSKSAEIT
+1099 TAEGYSKSADIT
-1111 VTVNKTDIANTE
+1111 VTVNKAGIANTT
-1123 VGLMG
+1123 VKLLND
-1128 KEIMFTPDPR
+1128 EIMFTPDPR

-1179 LTITAAPNSQKFTG
+1179 LTITASPDSKKFAGT
-1193 SKTVSWKIT
+1193 KTVSWKIT

-1217 DYDGTTALPNDP
+1217 DYDGTTALPNKPRD
-1229 LYWFTDGFENRTTLL
+1229 WFTDGFENRTTLL

-1261 ATYVD
+1261 ASYVD

-1274 INATFQLTSDNYR
+1274 INATFHLESDNYR

-1341 ITLPALPALTAPREY
+1341 ITLPALPALTTPREY

-1361 AIEGTNLTNGYE
+1361 GTPAFTAEPLSSGESYDITATVDENG
-1373 AATAQLVKDG
+1373 V
-1383 EQYKLSLT
+1383 LSLEVRGTSGSKVGKIGT
-1391 VPAVQFAREESV
+1391 V
-1403 GTITVKVTTTNY
+1403 TIPVTTTNF
-1415 NDVTLTVNV
+1415 NQFELTVDV
-1424 NTTNKL
+1424 NA
-1430 QPTVTASAD
+1430 QPA
-1439 PNSFTYGTKLGDVK
+1439 P
-1453 LTASATCNGH
+1453 H
-1463 TVEGTI
+1463 T
-1469 AWDDPADTLLDVGI
+1469 
-1483 YEKAWTFTPTDGSTY
+1483 
-1498 REVKGKLDI
+1498 
-1507 QVTKA
+1507 
-1512 TLTGAPV
+1512 
-1519 FGKITE
+1519 
-1525 NGKTL
+1525 
-1530 NDVQIDFDNIL
+1530 
-1541 GVDGKQLVLGF
+1541 
-1552 DWTDDHSTVIEA
+1552 
-1564 NKSYGWTIDA
+1564 
-1574 GSNYELLTGSA
+1574 
-1585 VLYPYSSGYS
+1585 GYS

-1610 GELPESDSRFTDV
+1610 GELPETGTFTDV
-1623 DERDYFFD
+1623 DENDYFFD

-1645 SANRFG
+1645 SAERFG
-1651 PALDCSR
+1651 AALDCSR
-1658 GQTMTFLWRA
+1658 AQTMTFLWRA
-1668 MGEPEPGST
+1668 MGEPEPGSY
-1677 DPALTDVKNGSYYY
+1677 DPALTDVKRGSYYY

-1700 GVTTG
+1700 GITTG
-1705 MGKNLFSPDATVTR
+1705 AGKGLFAPDKAVTR

-1731 AKNDAAHPFTDVP
+1731 EKSDAVHPFTDVP
-1744 AGSYYE
+1744 AGSYYG

-1769 FSPDV
+1769 FSPDA

>member
-16 VGLLP
+16 IGLLP

-155 GNVELNGGTSK
+155 GNVELNGGASK
-166 QITDG
+166 QITEDNT
-171 KAALHSNSKITKGTL
+171 KLVSNGKITMGTL
-186 DGKALKLNE
+186 DGKELTLDA
-195 WNDKEALAGSKL
+195 WSGVQALAGSKL

-245 CNFNGGDVVNAGA
+245 CNFNGGDTINAGA
-258 EGHYRT
+258 DGHYRT
-264 CWCGNQESTTTE
+264 CWCGNQESTPTG
-276 HTLVSV
+276 HTFVSV
-282 PTRDGQGHVSGCAYC
+282 PTEDGKRHISGCQYC
-297 DYKSGGFGDPHNWYD
+297 GYTSGDPESHKWDHATGKCTVCGFQPVATDDQNALYESVDEALKSGSDKIYLFSQKTALDPIRN
-312 ETGKNTGECQ
+312 
-322 DCGFSPVAEDDYSNL
+322 
-337 YGSVEDALKAAT
+337 SVT
-349 EGYKVKLYTV
+349 
-359 KDYAEGEE
+359 
-367 KVIYES
+367 
-373 AVFNAPGKTAELD
+373 FNAPGKTVTLD
-386 MNGYTLVGTDTTLTV
+386 MNGYTLESGGVPLTV
-401 EDGTL
+401 EAGTL
-406 ILTNNKKGD
+406 TITG
-415 NSIHIEQPG
+415 
-424 RFPDTAAPAIEVT
+424 AATIRQTGSSEEAIDPAIEVT
-437 GGKLIVDG
+437 GGKLIVKDA
-445 DLTAEGG
+445 LTAEGG
-452 FAGSGVRKPAIKAT
+452 GWSVYRQPAIKAT

-477 LKGGLTLQEP
+477 LCGGLTLLED
-487 AKLNTPLTR
+487 AKLNTPLTK
-496 GVFWAENHET
+496 GVFWAGNSET
-506 LTYRVD
+506 QIQRVD
-512 LRGNNASKPANHP
+512 LWGDGTNKSKNHP
-525 DLESILETGYIF
+525 TLSTILADGYVF
-537 VMSDKDGNPVDRDG
+537 VRSDINGNPVDTDG
-551 NTVGE
+551 NITTEGH
-556 DNYTFYSPA
+556 YSFCSPESFSIGGNA
-565 TNLVGANVTIV
+565 TIV
-576 PHEHSYHQLTNSV
+576 AHTHSYQQLTNEV
-589 APSVHACDCG
+589 AWYCHACECG

-612 VCSYACKHGDVH
+612 VCSYACKHGNVH
-624 QEADNTFKCARCKMT
+624 QEADNTFKCARCKMQ
-639 MVVKSEKDSTTTY
+639 MVAKSEKDGATTY

-664 DGATV
+664 NGATV
-669 TLLTDLTTWE
+669 TLLTDLATWE
-679 VSRGGDVYGKEITLD
+679 VSRGGGIYGKEITLD
-694 LNGHSITPTPANGYA
+694 LNGHSITTLNGYN
-709 IGVKSGGPGVQDVY
+709 IGGKSGGDGVQGAY

-735 ITPALIVLPG
+735 ITPALIVVPG

-757 INYVSMSD
+757 ITNVSMSD
-765 RPVVGDDRAEPAL
+765 RPVVGDNRAEPAL
-778 IVGTGAGHIQ
+778 IVGAGAGHIQ
-788 KLEYNNW
+788 SLEYNNW
-795 LIGTLSNTA
+795 LIGAISQTT

-813 VWMNYEDSE
+813 VWMNYEYSE
-822 QPAFPTSA
+822 QPAFPTKA

-841 DGSYVLYTKTLERN
+841 DGSYVLYTKTLEWN

-864 QCPHGALVK
+864 QCPHGALTT
-873 NENDGKY
+873 DASGALR
-880 YCGYCNADMSNMA
+880 CAYCNADMSIFVV
-893 AEITYKDGS
+893 EITFKDGS
-902 TGYSSDPHADGFY
+902 IGYTSDPSDGSFND
-915 WAEAVKVKML
+915 EDVVKVKLL
-925 KDFDDFGTVN
+925 KDYNGVGDDITVN

-944 KTIKS
+944 HAMGGLTIA
-949 LSITAA
+949 AA
-955 GVQIIDSA
+955 GVKIIDSGT
-963 ETKGSIGT
+963 TKGTIGT
-971 LTVTADGVTVR
+971 LTVTADGVTLN
-982 DLLAD
+982 DLLESD
-987 GYGFRS
+987 YGFKS
-993 TDGTWVAEGAAT
+993 GSTWVAEDATSAA
-1005 ASNVTIAEAPIKDV
+1005 NVTIAKAPIKDV
-1019 YFFEGAEKKENEIT
+1019 YFYNGSQNNKIT
-1033 SLTKTYGEEAT
+1033 ELTKTYGNECT
-1044 LYAHWSSDGQVSVAQ
+1044 LYAHYDSRKDVTNFSQAMYLVKDDGSLKPVD
-1059 KWEVRSGENGSWKL
+1059 GGSTYAL
-1073 LEDAGGTSCTVP
+1073 PLFD
-1085 AFAYAGT
+1085 YAGT
-1092 YTYRFTV
+1092 YTYRYTV
-1099 TAEGYSKSAEIT
+1099 SAEGYSKSADIT
-1111 VTVNKTDIANTE
+1111 VTVEPADIARAE
-1123 VGLMG
+1123 VGLSGQG
-1128 KEIMFTPDPR
+1128 KVMFCPDAN
-1138 TGAGTEV
+1138 TGEGTEV
-1145 SAQVTGISFKTKG
+1145 TMSASVSFKGRTQD
-1158 LTEGEDYT
+1158 EGEDYT

-1179 LTITAAPNSQKFTG
+1179 LTITASPDSKKFAGT
-1193 SKTVSWKIT
+1193 KKVSWKIT

-1217 DYDGTTALPNDP
+1217 DYDGTTALPNKPRD
-1229 LYWFTDGFENRTTLL
+1229 WFTDGFENRTTLL

-1330 TVVNDLARTYE
+1330 TVVNDLAHTYE
-1341 ITLPALPALTAPREY
+1341 IALPALPALTAPHEY

-1361 AIEGTNLTNGYE
+1361 AVESKDLENGYKN
-1373 AATAQLVKDG
+1373 ATAQIVQDG

-1391 VPAVQFAREESV
+1391 VPAVKFAREESV

-1757 SKGITTGTSKTA
+1757 SKGITTGTSKTT
-1769 FSPDV
+1769 FNPDS

>member
-1 MKKRLIALLLAVVLC
+1 MKKTRLIALLLAVVLC
-16 VGLLP
+16 IGLLP

-155 GNVELNGGTSK
+155 GNVELNGGASK
-166 QITDG
+166 QITEDNT
-171 KAALHSNSKITKGTL
+171 KLVSNGKITMGTL
-186 DGKALKLNE
+186 DGKELTLDAWSGVQALM
-195 WNDKEALAGSKL
+195 GSKL
-207 VLKYCEHD
+207 VLKYCKHN

-231 RHCDACGLDYGSES
+231 RHCNACGLDYGSES
-245 CNFNGGDVVNAGA
+245 CNFNGGDTINAGA
-258 EGHYRT
+258 DGHYRT

-437 GGKLIVDG
+437 GGRLVFQN
-445 DLTAEGG
+445 DLTAEVGIVNG
-452 FAGSGVRKPAIKAT
+452 NRKPAVEAT
-466 GGELELNGDLN
+466 GGEIEFNGN
-477 LKGGLTLQEP
+477 LKLGGGLALLKD
-487 AKLNTPLTR
+487 AKLTKLLSQ
-496 GVFWAENHET
+496 GFFWSGDGTNQDT
-506 LTYRVD
+506 LNDRID
-512 LRGNNASKPANHP
+512 LWGGSDANKSKHYTALS
-525 DLESILETGYIF
+525 DILENGYALAYCD
-537 VMSDKDGNPVDRDG
+537 MDGNPTLEDG
-551 NTVGE
+551 S
-556 DNYTFYSPA
+556 YKFYGLFGNEASS
-565 TNLVGANVTIV
+565 VNVTIV
-576 PHEHSYHQLTNSV
+576 EHPQ
-589 APSVHACDCG
+589 
-599 KSETHTFVNGVCT
+599 HTWESLDEDRHYCT
-612 VCSYACKHGDVH
+612 ACKTRAAHTLENGGCSVCGYTCPH
-624 QEADNTFKCARCKMT
+624 SGASLNTETGNYECSACGMT
-639 MVVKSEKDSTTTY
+639 MVARSVKDGATTY

-664 DGATV
+664 NGATV

-709 IGVKSGGPGVQDVY
+709 IGVKSGGLGVQDVY

-757 INYVSMSD
+757 INYASMSD
-765 RPVVGDDRAEPAL
+765 RPVAGDNRAEPAL

-855 EAFTNVSVV
+855 EAFANVSVV
-864 QCPHGALVK
+864 PCTHGALVL
-873 NENDGKY
+873 NETDGKY
-880 YCGYCNADMSNMA
+880 HCGYCNADMSNMA
-893 AEITYKDGS
+893 AEITDKDGS

-915 WAEAVKVKML
+915 RAEAVKVKLL
-925 KDFDDFGTVN
+925 KNFDDFGTVN

-944 KTIKS
+944 KTIHG
-949 LSITAA
+949 LTVEAA

-963 ETKGSIGT
+963 ETRGSIGT
-971 LTVTADGVTVR
+971 LTVTADGVTLR
-982 DLLAD
+982 DLLESD
-987 GYGFRS
+987 YGFKS
-993 TDGTWVAEGAAT
+993 GSTWVTEDATSAA
-1005 ASNVTIAEAPIKDV
+1005 NVTIAKAPIKEV
-1019 YFFEGAEKKENEIT
+1019 YFYDGSSYDNRVTA
-1033 SLTKTYGEEAT
+1033 LTKTYGEERT
-1044 LYAHWSSDGQVSVAQ
+1044 LYANYAGRSDVTNFSQAMYLVKDGSLTEVS
-1059 KWEVRSGENGSWKL
+1059 GGSTYGL
-1073 LEDAGGTSCTVP
+1073 PV
-1085 AFAYAGT
+1085 FAYAGT
-1092 YTYRFTV
+1092 YTYRYTV
-1099 TAEGYSKSAEIT
+1099 SAEGYSKSADIT
-1111 VTVNKTDIANTE
+1111 VTVEPADIARVE
-1123 VGLMG
+1123 VGLSGQG
-1128 KEIMFTPDPR
+1128 KLMFTPNPT
-1138 TGAGTEV
+1138 TGEGT
-1145 SAQVTGISFKTKG
+1145 QVTALVTGVSFKTKG

-1166 VSDNTGTNVGDYT
+1166 VSGNKGTNVGDYE
-1179 LTITAAPNSQKFTG
+1179 LTITAAPGSKKFTG
-1193 SKTVSWKIT
+1193 TKKVSWKIT

-1217 DYDGTTALPNDP
+1217 DYDGTTALPNKPRD
-1229 LYWFTDGFENRTTLL
+1229 WFTDGFGNRTTLL

-1330 TVVNDLARTYE
+1330 TVVNDLAHTYE
-1341 ITLPALPALTAPREY
+1341 IALPALPALTAPHEY

-1361 AIEGTNLTNGYE
+1361 AIEGANLTNGYE

-1463 TVEGTI
+1463 TVDGTI
-1469 AWDDPADTLLDVGI
+1469 AWDDPADTILDKGI

-1512 TLTGAPV
+1512 ALTGAPV

-1530 NDVQIDFDNIL
+1530 NDVQIDFGNIL
-1541 GVDGKQLVLGF
+1541 GVDGKQPVLGF

-1574 GSNYELLTGSA
+1574 GSNYELLTGST

-1595 DQVKKQSEE
+1595 DQVKRQSEE
-1604 YEAKKR
+1604 FEAKKR
-1610 GELPESDSRFTDV
+1610 GELPETGTFTDV
-1623 DERDYFFD
+1623 DESDYFFD

-1645 SANRFG
+1645 SAERFG
-1651 PALDCSR
+1651 AALDCSR
-1658 GQTMTFLWRA
+1658 AQTMTFLWRA
-1668 MGEPEPGST
+1668 MGEPEPGSY
-1677 DPALTDVKNGSYYY
+1677 DPALTDVKRGSYYY

-1705 MGKNLFSPDATVTR
+1705 MGKNLFAPDATVTR

-1731 AKNDAAHPFTDVP
+1731 AKSDAAHPFTDVP

-1769 FSPDV
+1769 FSPDA

>member
-1 MKKRLIALLLAVVLC
+1 MKKTRLIALLLAVVLC

-21 TAALAVQTDRV
+21 VSTGAATAASVTWIDGVDTATGKLSQKTFTRDGEYAESSADSTTWSVKYYIVQKDQTVTIRGDLTLTDKAM
-32 ITSFD
+32 IILCENSK
-37 EADLVTGKVKE
+37 LIVTG
-48 GGEGFQ
+48 
-54 ISCERI
+54 S
-60 TSTKATKTL
+60 
-69 GDFSY
+69 
-74 VVDQDA
+74 
-80 TIEGDLIVGKS
+80 
-91 SLTRLMLCDGATLT
+91 
-105 VNGALILQCNRLY
+105 LILNSRESH
-118 IYGQTGSNGVG
+118 IYGQTSEAGETGT
-129 KLIVKNSESAGA
+129 LIVQNTKNAGA
-141 AVRNDGGS
+141 AVRSESGES
-149 ALYIYG
+149 LYIDSG
-155 GNVELNGGTSK
+155 KLELDGGTSG

-171 KAALHSNSKITKGTL
+171 KATLHSNSKITKGTR

-195 WNDKEALAGSKL
+195 WNDKEALAGSTL

-231 RHCDACGLDYGSES
+231 RHCNACGLNYGSES
-245 CNFNGGDVVNAGA
+245 CNFNGGDTINAGA
-258 EGHYRT
+258 DGHYRT
-264 CWCGNQESTTTE
+264 CWCGNQESTITE

-386 MNGYTLVGTDTTLTV
+386 MNGYTLVGTGTTLTV

-424 RFPDTAAPAIEVT
+424 RNETAAPAIEVT
-437 GGKLIVDG
+437 GGKLIVNG

-452 FAGSGVRKPAIKAT
+452 FAGSGVRQPAIKAI
-466 GGELELNGDLN
+466 GGELELSGNLS
-477 LKGGLTLQEP
+477 LKGGLTLKEP
-487 AKLNTPLTR
+487 AKLNTLLTK

-506 LTYRVD
+506 LTYRID

-525 DLESILETGYIF
+525 DLESILEDGYIF
-537 VMSDKDGNPVDRDG
+537 VISDKDGNPVNG
-551 NTVGE
+551 SGE
-556 DNYTFYSPA
+556 SVTKDNYTFYSPA
-565 TNLVGANVTIV
+565 TNLVGINVTIV
-576 PHEHSYHQLTNSV
+576 AHTHSYQQLTNEV
-589 APSVHACDCG
+589 AWYCHACECG

-612 VCSYACKHGDVH
+612 VCSYACKHEDVNPETL
-624 QEADNTFKCARCKMT
+624 QCARCKMQ
-639 MVVKSEKDSTTTY
+639 MVVKSEKGGATTY
-652 YSILG
+652 YSDLK
-657 TALAGAE
+657 TALETAE
-664 DGATV
+664 TGSTI
-669 TLLTDLTTWE
+669 TLLADAAPRGADIYGDSTTRK
-679 VSRGGDVYGKEITLD
+679 VLTLD
-694 LNGHSITPTPANGYA
+694 LNGHSVTSEAFTIS
-709 IGVKSGGPGVQDVY
+709 IGEKCIPYPGKDEY
-723 LPATLK
+723 YPATLK
-729 IVGEGN
+729 IIGTGDLKAPIAVTFN
-735 ITPALIVLPG
+735 ST
-745 GKLDLSGWTGGT
+745 LDLSEWTG
-757 INYVSMSD
+757 
-765 RPVVGDDRAEPAL
+765 A
-778 IVGTGAGHIQ
+778 HIQ
-788 KLEYNNW
+788 YVGVNNEGSV
-795 LIGTLSNTA
+795 LIGPSSAAATIDKLSLSSWGYGKQGTLR
-804 LSGGSYGKI
+804 LSGGAIGEFFNNSFDDDNK
-813 VWMNYEDSE
+813 
-822 QPAFPTSA
+822 PTYPYSSF
-830 MLASGYAFKNS
+830 LLPGYAFKQNGAYLKYT
-841 DGSYVLYTKTLERN
+841 DVLPFREEVYNL
-855 EAFTNVSVV
+855 SVV
-864 QCPHGALVK
+864 PCPHGNLAPDS
-873 NENDGKY
+873 DGKLR
-880 YCGYCNADMSNMA
+880 CGYCNADMSNMA
-893 AEITYKDGS
+893 VEITDKDGN
-902 TGYSSDPHADGFY
+902 TGYSSDPADGFY
-915 WAEAVKVKML
+915 RAYIVKVKLL
-925 KDFDDFGTVN
+925 KDCNDYGTVN

-944 KTIKS
+944 KTITG
-949 LSITAA
+949 LCVEAA

-971 LTVTADGVTVR
+971 LTVTADGVTLR

-1005 ASNVTIAEAPIKDV
+1005 ASNVSIAEVPIKDV
-1019 YFFEGAEKKENEIT
+1019 YFFEGEEKEENKIT
-1033 SLTKTYGEEAT
+1033 SLTKTYGDERALKASIVWGDNSTGSVSQAIYLVKDIEGVESLEEVSGGST
-1044 LYAHWSSDGQVSVAQ
+1044 YALPLFD
-1059 KWEVRSGENGSWKL
+1059 
-1073 LEDAGGTSCTVP
+1073 
-1085 AFAYAGT
+1085 YAGT
-1092 YTYRFTV
+1092 YTYRYTV
-1099 TAEGYSKSAEIT
+1099 SAEGYSRSADIT
-1111 VTVNKTDIANTE
+1111 VTVEPADIACAE
-1123 VGLMG
+1123 VGLSGQG
-1128 KEIMFTPDPR
+1128 KVMFCPDAN
-1138 TGAGTEV
+1138 TGEGTEV
-1145 SAQVTGISFKTKG
+1145 TMSASVSFKGRTQD
-1158 LTEGEDYT
+1158 EGEDYT
-1166 VSDNTGTNVGDYT
+1166 VSGNTGVNVGDYT
-1179 LTITAAPNSQKFTG
+1179 LTISPANGKKFKGT
-1193 SKTVSWKIT
+1193 KTMSWEII
-1202 PFTLGYFKLPWSIEK
+1202 PFPLASFQLGNTIEK
-1217 DYDGTTALPNDP
+1217 DYDGTTALPEN
-1229 LYWFTDGFENRTTLL
+1229 WFTGSFAHNNRYYEGPNAITLKD
-1244 PESSTIYLKAGN
+1244 S
-1256 LYTYS
+1256 LYTCS
-1261 ATYVD
+1261 ANYTD
-1266 ANAGEGKE
+1266 ANVGENKT
-1274 INATFQLTSDNYR
+1274 IDLALSLKSDNYR
-1287 FASDLTGVSADG
+1287 FESGLEGVSDDT
-1299 KTLTLENWQ
+1299 KSLSLKNWTRDAV
-1308 NGYPKFNINKI
+1308 NFKINKI
-1319 DMPNFDKTVAA
+1319 DLPVAVTPASAAITNGVVKSYTVQ
-1330 TVVNDLARTYE
+1330 LSLP
-1341 ITLPALPALTAPREY
+1341 TLSEPMQY

-1361 AIEGTNLTNGYE
+1361 GTPVFTAEGLASGESYDITATVDENGVLTLNVLG
-1373 AATAQLVKDG
+1373 TSGSKTG
-1383 EQYKLSLT
+1383 KIGT
-1391 VPAVQFAREESV
+1391 V
-1403 GTITVKVTTTNY
+1403 TIPVTTTNF
-1415 NDVTLTVNV
+1415 NQFDLTVNV
-1424 NTTNKL
+1424 NASNKL
-1430 QPTVTASAD
+1430 QPTVKVSAD
-1439 PNSFTYGTKLGDVK
+1439 PNPFTYGTKLGDVK

-1469 AWDDPADTLLDVGI
+1469 AWDDPADTILDKGI

-1507 QVTKA
+1507 QVNKA

-1574 GSNYELLTGSA
+1574 GSNYELLTGST

-1610 GELPESDSRFTDV
+1610 GELPETGTFTDV
-1623 DERDYFFD
+1623 DENDYFFD

-1645 SANRFG
+1645 SAKRFG
-1651 PALDCSR
+1651 AALDCSR
-1658 GQTMTFLWRA
+1658 AQTMTFLWRA
-1668 MGEPEPGST
+1668 MGEPEPEST
-1677 DPALTDVKNGSYYY
+1677 DSALTDVKNGSYYY

-1757 SKGITTGTSKTA
+1757 SKGITTGTSKTT
-1769 FSPDV
+1769 FNPDS